1 MQFIPFYLETQLP
14 TALWNSKLHPLLSYQ
29 DKGRFNIIILLV
41 FAIFPNEI
49 RDNYFHKPLAY

>member
-1 MQFIPFYLETQLP
+1 MP

-29 DKGRFNIIILLV
+29 DKGRCNIILLIV
-41 FAIFPNEI
+41 AIFPNEI